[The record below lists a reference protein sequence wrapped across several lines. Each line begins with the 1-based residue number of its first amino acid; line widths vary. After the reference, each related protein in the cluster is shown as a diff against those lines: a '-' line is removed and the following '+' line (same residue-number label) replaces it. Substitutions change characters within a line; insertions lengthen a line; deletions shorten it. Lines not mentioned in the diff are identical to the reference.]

1 MKAELHFSGQPITI
15 DERYREEVKEEII
28 RLNESIN
35 EKVKD
40 KIISIPCLPTK
51 EMAIDLLAF
60 SSIFG
65 FTEEEISYIDCA
77 PFYPV
82 ADIIIYPKH
91 IRVSLDYAE

>member
-1 MKAELHFSGQPITI
+1 MKAELHFSGQPIRI
-15 DERYREEVKEEII
+15 DNRYREEAKEEMI

-60 SSIFG
+60 LSIFG
-65 FTEEEISYIDCA
+65 FTEEEISYIERA

-82 ADIIIYPKH
+82 ADVIIYPKH